1 MSPIL
6 IACQYHFC
14 VKSINADSK
23 AFSSNDVQNG
33 TADPGAAPP
42 RPPTLNLS
50 YTGHVDDDLPV
61 PTSPA
66 SESVRLQAEA
76 SRNRIQFLRTELETS
91 FTLASV
97 AEAEQQ
103 RGEQHAVQS
112 LADAETGY
120 ATMVRFLSD
129 PEYSKHFTQQESME
143 LSAGMERLRATLD
156 RLGRRQK

>member
-1 MSPIL
+1 MFPYQHQFL
-6 IACQYHFC
+6 R
-14 VKSINADSK
+14 KSIIADSK
-23 AFSSNDVQNG
+23 AFSSNDVQSG
-33 TADPGAAPP
+33 TAD
-42 RPPTLNLS
+42 LNLS

-129 PEYSKHFTQQESME
+129 PKYCKHITEQESME

-156 RLGRRQK
+156 RLAGRRD